1 MYLGV
6 DYYPEQWDRSLI
18 DSDLAT
24 IREMGC
30 NIIRIADFAWNIIE
44 PEEGRYDFELFDEV
58 VYKADRLGLKVMM
71 CIPTA
76 TMPRWLALR
85 CPEIMAQ
92 DEHGHPQ
99 PFGGRRGYCYNS
111 ELYNRK
117 ANELTRAMAVHF
129 RKYENIVAWQL
140 DNEIGHEG
148 SDVCFCDSCHRR
160 FISWLKERYDTIYD
174 LNERWGTN
182 FWSGSYD
189 SFEDIQLPAKAYT
202 NQNPSLRME
211 WERFRSDSIVQF
223 LKRMYQTLKTAIPD
237 AVVLH
242 DFEGGTL
249 TKRFDPFEISKN
261 LDEVAYNNYPVW
273 GGTVEPMKPWEIAL
287 ALDTARGLK
296 QANFW
301 ITEEIMGAQ
310 GHDISGCAIK
320 PGQGS
325 LWAWQAMSH
334 GCKNFLIFRY
344 RGATKGAEQYCYGII
359 DADNTRSR
367 KFHEVK
373 KLYEQ
378 LRQYEDLFS
387 SAYEASCAMVF
398 DYDSA
403 ASFRIQQQSDRFSYV
418 GEMEKIYRQLYGR
431 GIQTDFVTRE
441 NDLSG
446 YEMVIVPHMIVMDDA
461 FRGKLARYAEQG
473 GKVVLSAR
481 SSWKDT
487 DNNLVFG
494 ERLPVGLTD
503 LAGVCVKEQESL
515 LADQYRLVKDGQ
527 ECIYKGRV
535 FADMLQCTTAVPL
548 MIYYENPFGPY
559 AALTENQY
567 GKGKCYYLAT
577 SLEENGMDRA
587 YDLITGKPMR
597 EDLNV
602 EIIERN
608 GQKIIL
614 DYQRLTVS
622 VQPAGEQHE

>member
-18 DSDLAT
+18 ESDLIT

-30 NIIRIADFAWNIIE
+30 NIIRIADFAWNLIE
-44 PEEGRYDFELFDEV
+44 PQEGHYDFELFDEV
-58 VYKADRLGLKVMM
+58 VTRADRHGLKVMM

-85 CPEIMAQ
+85 CPEIMAK
-92 DEHGHPQ
+92 DEQGHPQ

-111 ELYNRK
+111 EVYLRK
-117 ANELTRAMAVHF
+117 ANELTRAMGQHF
-129 RKYENIVAWQL
+129 RRYPNIVAWQL

-148 SDVCFCDSCHRR
+148 SDVCFCENCHRR
-160 FISWLKERYDTIYD
+160 FINYLKKRYDNIYD

-211 WERFRSDSIVQF
+211 WERFRSESIVEF
-223 LKRMYQTLKTAIPD
+223 LKRMYQTLKAANPE
-237 AVVLH
+237 AVILH

-261 LDEVAYNNYPVW
+261 LDEIAYNNYPVW

-287 ALDTARGLK
+287 ALDTARGFK
-296 QANFW
+296 KANFW

-310 GHDISGCAIK
+310 GHDIAGCAIK
-320 PGQGS
+320 PGQGP
-325 LWAWQAMSH
+325 LWAWQAMAH
-334 GCKNFLIFRY
+334 GCKHFLIFRY

-359 DADNTRSR
+359 DADNTRGR
-367 KFHEVK
+367 KFYEVQN
-373 KLYEQ
+373 LYEE
-378 LRQYEDLFS
+378 LRKHEELFNS
-387 SAYEASCAMVF
+387 PYPASCAIVY

-403 ASFRIQQQSDRFSYV
+403 ASFRIQQQSNRFSYI

-431 GIQTDFVTRE
+431 NLQCDAVTKE
-441 NDLSG
+441 SELNG
-446 YEMVIVPHMIVMDDA
+446 YEMVIVPYMIVMDDA
-461 FRGKLARYAEQG
+461 FRNKLKDYAAQG
-473 GKVVLSAR
+473 GKVVLTAR

-494 ERLPVGLTD
+494 ERLPVGLND
-503 LAGVCVKEQESL
+503 LAGASLREQESL
-515 LADQYRLVKDGQ
+515 LADQYRLVQDEQGA
-527 ECIYKGRV
+527 IYKGYV
-535 FADMLQCTTAVPL
+535 FADMLQCSSAKPL
-548 MIYYENPFGPY
+548 MTYYENPFGPY
-559 AALTENQY
+559 AAMTVNQY
-567 GKGKCYYLAT
+567 DSGLCYYLAT
-577 SLEENGMDRA
+577 SLEEKGLDRA
-587 YDLITGKPMR
+587 FDLITGRKMR

-602 EIIERN
+602 EVIERN
-608 GQKIIL
+608 GQKITL
-614 DYQRLTVS
+614 DYQKLTVTI
-622 VQPAGEQHE
+622 E

>member
-18 DSDLAT
+18 DEDLKT
-24 IREMGC
+24 IKEMGC

-58 VYKADRLGLKVMM
+58 VSKADRLDLKVMM

-76 TMPRWLALR
+76 TMPRWLNLR
-85 CPEIMAQ
+85 APEIMAR
-92 DEHGHPQ
+92 DEHGNPQ

-111 ELYNRK
+111 DVYNRK
-117 ANELTRAMAVHF
+117 ANELTRAMAQHF
-129 RKYENIVAWQL
+129 RRYDNIVAWQL

-148 SDVCFCDSCHRR
+148 SDVCFCVNCHRR
-160 FISWLKERYDTIYD
+160 FIEWLRERYESIDE

-189 SFEDIQLPAKAYT
+189 RFEDIQLPAKAYT

-211 WERFRSDSIVQF
+211 WERFRSDSIVQY
-223 LKRMYQTLKTAIPD
+223 LKRMYQTLKTVIPE

-249 TKRFDPFEISKN
+249 TKRFDPFAISEN
-261 LDEVAYNNYPVW
+261 LDEIAYNNYPVW

-296 QANFW
+296 KANFW

-310 GHDISGCAIK
+310 GHDIAGCAIK
-320 PGQGS
+320 PGQGP
-325 LWAWQAMSH
+325 LWAWQAMAH

-367 KFHEVK
+367 KFYEVQNLYRQLKEHEA
-373 KLYEQ
+373 
-378 LRQYEDLFS
+378 LFS
-387 SAYEASCAMVF
+387 SEYHASCAMVF

-403 ASFRIQQQSDRFSYV
+403 TSFRIQQQSDRFSYV

-431 GIQTDFVTRE
+431 DIQCDFITGE
-441 NDLSG
+441 SALSG

-461 FRGKLARYAEQG
+461 FRQKLKDYVSEGGKL
-473 GKVVLSAR
+473 VLTAR

-503 LAGVCVKEQESL
+503 LAGAALREQESL
-515 LADQYRLVKDGQ
+515 LADQYRPVRDSRDS
-527 ECIYKGRV
+527 IFKGTV
-535 FADMLQCTTAVPL
+535 FADMLECGSALPL
-548 MIYYENPFGPY
+548 MVYHENPFGPY
-559 AALTENQY
+559 AALTENSY
-567 GKGKCYYLAT
+567 GKGRCYYLAT
-577 SLEENGMDRA
+577 SLDEKGMDRA
-587 YDLITGKPMR
+587 FELITGKQIR

-614 DYQRLTVS
+614 DYRNLTVN
-622 VQPAGEQHE
+622 VQPLEQQHE